1 MTHQIY
7 GNVTLGSRA
16 EIGNHVIIGLP
27 IQTEQDGVKT
37 IIGEGAVIR
46 SHTIIYEGNSIGTTF
61 RTGHSVMV
69 REANTIGNDVSI
81 GTHSIVEHHVE
92 IASGVRIHSAAFV
105 PEYSVLEE
113 GAWIGPHVV
122 LTNAP
127 YPLSPN
133 AKATLQG
140 PRVCRGAKVGAN
152 STLLPGVV
160 IGKHAL
166 VGAGTV
172 VTRDVPEFAVV
183 VGNPARVINDVR
195 ELGDYANSNL

>member
-92 IASGVRIHSAAFV
+92 IASGVRIH
-105 PEYSVLEE
+105 
-113 GAWIGPHVV
+113 
-122 LTNAP
+122 
-127 YPLSPN
+127 
-133 AKATLQG
+133 
-140 PRVCRGAKVGAN
+140 
-152 STLLPGVV
+152 
-160 IGKHAL
+160 
-166 VGAGTV
+166 
-172 VTRDVPEFAVV
+172 
-183 VGNPARVINDVR
+183 
-195 ELGDYANSNL
+195 